1 MYNTNLFAT
10 EAIINRRINTITKA
24 GYDLTE
30 ESLNKAIED
39 AEYAFLEIDEQLSEI
54 NRVRELLS
62 HTMSTMTAIIENNTL
77 GITKEHF
84 NEEHKAIEEKFK
96 KLLMMTQS
104 YNGARNDYNELKN
117 SATWLLNN
125 KCEG

>member
-1 MYNTNLFAT
+1 MYKTSLFNT

-24 GYDLTE
+24 GYNLTE

-54 NRVRELLS
+54 ERVRELLS
-62 HTMSTMTAIIENNTL
+62 HAMGTMTAIIESNTL

-84 NEEHKAIEEKFK
+84 SEEHKAIEQKFRE
-96 KLLMMTQS
+96 LLMMTQS

-125 KCEG
+125 KCEE